1 MMDKMTTALVKY
13 CGGCNTRYDR
23 VAFVE
28 KLRPEFPAV
37 EFLAASAFTPL
48 ADIVLVVCGCP
59 SKCASHGHLR
69 GRYAKL
75 VVESLEEYDEVQQ
88 KIELASRA

>member
-1 MMDKMTTALVKY
+1 MDKMMTILVKY

-23 VAFVE
+23 AAFVE
-28 KLRPEFPAV
+28 KLRGDFPAV
-37 EFLAASAFTPL
+37 EFFAASDETTQ

-59 SKCASHGHLR
+59 AKCVSHEYLR
-69 GRYAKL
+69 ARLAKI

-88 KIELASRA
+88 KIALASR

>member
-1 MMDKMTTALVKY
+1 MTILVKY

-23 VAFVE
+23 AAFVE
-28 KLRPEFPAV
+28 NLKREFPFV
-37 EFLAASAFTPL
+37 EFLAANDETNQ

-59 SKCASHGHLR
+59 AKCATHGHLR
-69 GRYAKL
+69 GRLAKL

-88 KIELASRA
+88 KIALASRA